1 MFARKVHDLRD
12 LGFRDFIG
20 IDAAFADPVVM
31 DVQHNPGCGLP
42 IFVEKALQNVHD
54 ELHRRVVVVE
64 NKNPV
69 HIRPL
74 GLRLCLGNDRCPG
87 SALLVPALA
96 IVVGHSRRVAAR
108 QARGRRLNR
117 CKWGHHGR
125 GIAFQG
131 LYRGR
136 AVT

>member
-1 MFARKVHDLRD
+1 MFAGKVHDLRYLGLCD
-12 LGFRDFIG
+12 LIG
-20 IDAAFADPVVM
+20 IDTAFAYPVVVDM
-31 DVQHNPGCGLP
+31 QHNSCGG
-42 IFVEKALQNVHD
+42 FVILAEEAFQHVHD